1 MYQGVHSPYVDTPS
15 WEGIAANSTFWDKTF
30 GDMLHVVDSGIG
42 NLTRTLKSLGMWDDA
57 LLIITSD
64 NGGISPGN
72 N

>member
-1 MYQGVHSPYVDTPS
+1 
-15 WEGIAANSTFWDKTF
+15 
-30 GDMLHVVDSGIG
+30 MLTVVDSGIG
-42 NLTRTLKSLGMWDDA
+42 NITATLKSAGMWDDA